1 MEERRTFWDYLTQL
15 FAVFGITMIILTVF
29 CLIVGENAE
38 GYSSIFQLGKQGIAC
53 STMLQFLATSALITG
68 IRYIFFTDRLIKQM
82 PVTLRIVC
90 MVLSIIVLIGVFSY
104 LFSWFPVDEWL
115 PWVCFLVCFAICATI
130 STLVSLAKEKAENK
144 ALAEA
149 LKRMKEK
156 QHE

>member
-1 MEERRTFWDYLTQL
+1 MEERKTFWDYLTQL

-68 IRYIFFTDRLIKQM
+68 IRYIFFTDRLIKRM

-90 MVLSIIVLIGVFSY
+90 MVSSIIVLIGVFSF

-115 PWVCFLVCFAICATI
+115 PWVCFLVCFAICATV

>member
-1 MEERRTFWDYLTQL
+1 
-15 FAVFGITMIILTVF
+15 
-29 CLIVGENAE
+29 
-38 GYSSIFQLGKQGIAC
+38 
-53 STMLQFLATSALITG
+53 MLQFLATSALITG
-68 IRYIFFTDRLIKQM
+68 IRYIFFTDRLIKRM

-90 MVLSIIVLIGVFSY
+90 MVLSVIVLIGVFSF

-115 PWVCFLVCFAICATI
+115 PWVCFLVCFAICSTI